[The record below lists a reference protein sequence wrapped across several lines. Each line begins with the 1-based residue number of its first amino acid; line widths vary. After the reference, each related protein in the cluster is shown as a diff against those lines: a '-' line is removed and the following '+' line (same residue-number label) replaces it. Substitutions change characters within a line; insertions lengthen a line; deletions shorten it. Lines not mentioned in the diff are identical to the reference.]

1 MSRIP
6 TVKELLNERKI
17 NKGTKALEN
26 VVVSADDEFIR
37 LNDEAIE
44 SNKDV
49 MIILAVLI
57 MIAPAISMALAL
69 INLDIDNTILR
80 IMMTMLIG
88 QVIVNLV
95 IVYIMSVQIKTAIRR
110 TTRSLFLHFSNK
122 DSIAKLKA
130 AQDELDKIKG
140 IRPETELTPI
150 IEDINKKPTP

>member
-6 TVKELLNERKI
+6 SVKELINERKVD
-17 NKGTKALEN
+17 KGTKALED
-26 VVVSADDEFIR
+26 VVTRNDAEFIE
-37 LNDEAIE
+37 LNEEAIQ

-49 MIILAVLI
+49 MVILAVLI

-69 INLDIDNTILR
+69 INLDIDETILR

-110 TTRSLFLHFSNK
+110 TTRSLFLYFSKK
-122 DSIAKLKA
+122 DSVSKLKA
-130 AQDELDKIKG
+130 AQDELNEIKG
-140 IRPETELTPI
+140 IRPEVELTPI
-150 IEDINKKPTP
+150 VEDINKKPTP